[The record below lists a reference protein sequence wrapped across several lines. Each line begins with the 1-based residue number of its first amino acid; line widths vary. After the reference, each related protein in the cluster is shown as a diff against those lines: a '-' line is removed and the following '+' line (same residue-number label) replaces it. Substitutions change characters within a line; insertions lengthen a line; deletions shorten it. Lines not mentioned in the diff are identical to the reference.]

1 METQKVKKKTTYII
15 TMLLV
20 LLAALFVAGIIIVL
34 CATSIGQNAG
44 YAAITRN
51 GGSMDTSVY
60 QLTIQS
66 AISSAQIAGGILAGV
81 SGLGALMTGML
92 LYREKEKQ

>member
-1 METQKVKKKTTYII
+1 MEKKKKTFFTV
-15 TMLLV
+15 TLM

-34 CATSIGQNAG
+34 SATSIGQNAG

-51 GGSMDTSVY
+51 GGSMDTSMY

-66 AISSAQIAGGILAGV
+66 AISSAQIAGGIIAGI

-92 LYREKEKQ
+92 LYKEKEKQ